1 VNVALTTASRPGA
14 LRAALTVTDQL
25 VGSAA
30 TFLLG
35 VVIARAGGSD
45 ALGAFGIAFL
55 IWLAVL
61 GTNRALVAEP
71 MIVTGSTDQHDAQ
84 LPEGLLATVLVGIAA
99 ACVVGL
105 AGAGLALTG
114 VDATTLLAL
123 AACLPSLLAHDFC
136 RSAAFRLQRP
146 DRALAGDVTLAVVQ
160 GAATLALLSAGV
172 AEASAYV
179 AAWGAGAT
187 CAALVGIGL
196 AHIRPVARGGLA
208 MLRRLWSRSRW
219 FLAEF
224 STAFPAEQG
233 YLLLLPLLIGTA
245 QFGLY
250 RAAVGLIGPIVV
262 VFVASGNIG
271 LPAAVRRLRD
281 GGVAGLAAWAP
292 RFTLPV
298 LAVTVLYCAAIAV
311 FAEQVLALTY
321 GPEFVAAATVTR
333 LVAVQYVLVAL
344 CFGYHQAVKAAGMMR
359 LLWATRA
366 VSAAV
371 SIAAVVVLTDAQGL
385 TGAGL
390 AGVTTGL
397 AYVASIAFVYRRLRR
412 PGDPST
418 LVTPGPRHRVRS
430 PRP

>member
-1 VNVALTTASRPGA
+1 MAPIAGPRPGA
-14 LRAALTVTDQL
+14 TRAALTVADQL

-45 ALGAFGIAFL
+45 ALGAFGVAFL
-55 IWLAVL
+55 VWLAVL
-61 GTNRALVAEP
+61 GTHRALVAEP
-71 MIVTGSTDQHDAQ
+71 LIVTGSTERRHAQ
-84 LPEGLLATVLVGIAA
+84 LPEGLLATVLVGLAGAA
-99 ACVVGL
+99 VVGA

-114 VDATTLLAL
+114 TDASTLLVL

-160 GAATLALLSAGV
+160 GAGTLTLLSAGV
-172 AEASAYV
+172 TEAAAYV
-179 AAWGAGAT
+179 AAWGTGAT
-187 CAALVGIGL
+187 CAALVGVGL
-196 AHIRPVARGGLA
+196 ARIRPVLRGGVAL
-208 MLRRLWSRSRW
+208 LRGMWSRSRW

-262 VFVASGNIG
+262 VFVACGNIG

-281 GGVAGLAAWAP
+281 GGVEGLAAWAP
-292 RFTLPV
+292 RFTVPV
-298 LAVTVLYCAAIAV
+298 LAVTAAYCAAIAV
-311 FAEQVLALTY
+311 FAEDVLRLTY
-321 GPEFVAAATVTR
+321 GPEFVDATTVTR

-344 CFGYHQAVKAAGMMR
+344 CFGYHQAVKAAGLMR

-371 SIAAVVVLTDAQGL
+371 SIGAVVVLAGAHGL

-412 PGDPST
+412 PVRDAE
-418 LVTPGPRHRVRS
+418 LVTTAP
-430 PRP
+430 

>member
-1 VNVALTTASRPGA
+1 VALTTGPRPGA
-14 LRAALTVTDQL
+14 TRAALTLADQL

-45 ALGAFGIAFL
+45 ALGAFGVAFL
-55 IWLAVL
+55 VWLAVL

-71 MIVTGSTDQHDAQ
+71 MIVTGSTERGDAQ
-84 LPEGLLATVLVGIAA
+84 LPQGLLATVLVGAA
-99 ACVVGL
+99 AAATIGL
-105 AGAGLALTG
+105 AGAGLALAAG
-114 VDATTLLAL
+114 VDATTLLVL
-123 AACLPSLLAHDFC
+123 AVCLPSLLAHDFC

-160 GAATLALLSAGV
+160 GIGTLALLSAGV
-172 AEASAYV
+172 TGAAAYV
-179 AAWGAGAT
+179 AAWGVGAT
-187 CAALVGIGL
+187 CAALVGTAL
-196 AHIRPVARGGLA
+196 ARIRPVARGGVTL
-208 MLRRLWSRSRW
+208 LRRLWSRSRW

-245 QFGLY
+245 QFGHY
-250 RAAVGLIGPIVV
+250 RAAMGLIGPIVV
-262 VFVASGNIG
+262 VFVAGGNIG

-281 GGVAGLAAWAP
+281 GGVPGLAAWAP

-311 FAEQVLALTY
+311 FAEDVLRLTY
-321 GPEFVAAATVTR
+321 GPEFVAATTVTR

-344 CFGYHQAVKAAGMMR
+344 CFGYHQAVKAAGLMR

-371 SIAAVVVLTDAQGL
+371 SIAAVVVLAGAYGL

-390 AGVTTGL
+390 SGVTTGL
-397 AYVASIAFVYRRLRR
+397 AYVASIAFVYRRLRSAR
-412 PGDPST
+412 EP
-418 LVTPGPRHRVRS
+418 VTTAP
-430 PRP
+430 